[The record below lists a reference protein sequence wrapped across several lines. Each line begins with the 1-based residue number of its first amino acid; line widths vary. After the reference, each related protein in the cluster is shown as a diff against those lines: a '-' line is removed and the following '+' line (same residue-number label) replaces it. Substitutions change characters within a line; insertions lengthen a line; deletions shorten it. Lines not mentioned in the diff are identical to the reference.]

1 MESFI
6 PFLLMGAVFW
16 FLIIRPQMTERREHE
31 ELLESLAKDDL
42 VITASGLWGRVVKV
56 DETTVMLEIA
66 DRTRVKFDKGA
77 VLRRSEAET
86 QS

>member
-56 DETTVMLEIA
+56 DETTVMLEVA